1 MFSEKIG
8 RSVWA
13 LEAMKVAGETLQR
26 SWHTLLATS
35 SYLQPCC
42 SERSHVNHFWEFK
55 GEKLIFAE
63 YWFFSF
69 VQSHSSDIRMKVKWT
84 IQRGSY
90 TLYVPYMCSFFV
102 SNILYQFYKFCVFS
116 FQNGRVD
123 RSRTYSSKC
132 QMW

>member
-1 MFSEKIG
+1 MFSEKID

-13 LEAMKVAGETLQR
+13 LEAMRVAGETLQR
-26 SWHTLLATS
+26 SWRTLLATG

-42 SERSHVNHFWEFK
+42 IERSRVNHFWEFK
-55 GEKLIFAE
+55 GEKLIFCRTLI
-63 YWFFSF
+63 FSF
-69 VQSHSSDIRMKVKWT
+69 VQSHSSDIRMRVKLT

-102 SNILYQFYKFCVFS
+102 LDIFHHFCKFCVFS

-123 RSRTYSSKC
+123 RSRTYSTKC
-132 QMW
+132 QK